1 MLFIGICG
9 ASGSGK
15 TTLARELVRDMG
27 VQSLVLTQDAY
38 YLDHPDLSLE
48 ERAELNYDEPGIFDH
63 NLSENVKF
71 SDIFYI
77 AESLMWFQKAIFDN
91 KKGEFPLRFPLI
103 WVIWAD

>member
-1 MLFIGICG
+1 MKKVEIIRKGQIDTAQKQHFRQYLTGHLQNPQPELKHIEGDIEVGISNYEQFT
-9 ASGSGK
+9 AD
-15 TTLARELVRDMG
+15 TPHI
-27 VQSLVLTQDAY
+27 
-38 YLDHPDLSLE
+38 HP
-48 ERAELNYDEPGIFDH
+48 

-103 WVIWAD
+103 WAIWAD

>member
-38 YLDHPDLSLE
+38 YLDHPDLSL
-48 ERAELNYDEPGIFDH
+48 R
-63 NLSENVKF
+63 S
-71 SDIFYI
+71 
-77 AESLMWFQKAIFDN
+77 
-91 KKGEFPLRFPLI
+91 
-103 WVIWAD
+103 